1 MNRRLSFL
9 SVSILLIA
17 FNLSMAQ
24 NAKTES
30 QKLTLRITSNTKN
43 PISFTATILFR
54 TEKVR
59 IDNVKQDT
67 PYEITVESNYVNAII
82 TKTSGNGNLL
92 VELVN
97 HKKNGELMS
106 LTAISSTIVVG
117 TRDATKGE
125 YYQQTF

>member
-59 IDNVKQDT
+59 IDNVKQDA
-67 PYEITVESNYVNAII
+67 PYEITVESNYVNAIV
-82 TKTSGNGNLL
+82 TKTSGNGNLI